1 VSNYEGVYNLGIEL
15 SKSDLLNSVCMA
27 LKKLDSHETCK
38 VFSSEIRSTIRK
50 NKDLAIKPDNLL
62 LAADKAIR
70 GHFIEKVYGDIIQAA
85 IELDKD
91 YRFKGERVELIIAQ
105 ACTYSGHKS
114 AGISWTDYIDEQGKM
129 LYSVKVKAHKIL
141 LAAGFKKST
150 TTRGTEKDE
159 PCRMVWRAPKVYKS
173 GSIENILMDFD
184 ENMTEARLKNMGI
197 WNFELKGNNEI

>member
-91 YRFKGERVELIIAQ
+91 YRFKGERVEMIIGL
-105 ACTYSGHKS
+105 ACRYEDHKS

-129 LYSVKVKAHKIL
+129 LHKVKVKVHKIL
-141 LAAGFKKST
+141 FAAGFKKST
-150 TTRGTEKDE
+150 TTRGTEKGE
-159 PCRMVWRAPKVYKS
+159 TCRMVWRAPQVYKS
-173 GSIENILMDFD
+173 ASIESVKLLFD
-184 ENMTEARLKNMGI
+184 QNMTEARLKNMGI
-197 WNFELKGNNEI
+197 WEYGVIN

>member
-1 VSNYEGVYNLGIEL
+1 VNSYEEFYNLAEEL
-15 SKSDLLNSVCMA
+15 SKSDLLNSVCLY
-27 LKKLDSHETCK
+27 LKEQDSPEISKGLAAK
-38 VFSSEIRSTIRK
+38 VRSTIRK

-91 YRFKGERVELIIAQ
+91 YRFKGERVEIIIGL
-105 ACTYSGHKS
+105 ACRYEEHKS
-114 AGISWTDYIDEQGKM
+114 AGISWTDYIDGQGKM
-129 LYSVKVKAHKIL
+129 LYSIKVKAHKIL

-159 PCRMVWRAPKVYKS
+159 PCRMVWRAPQVYKS
-173 GSIENILMDFD
+173 MSVEDVLDSFD
-184 ENMTEARLKNMGI
+184 RNMTEARLKNI
-197 WNFELKGNNEI
+197 RK